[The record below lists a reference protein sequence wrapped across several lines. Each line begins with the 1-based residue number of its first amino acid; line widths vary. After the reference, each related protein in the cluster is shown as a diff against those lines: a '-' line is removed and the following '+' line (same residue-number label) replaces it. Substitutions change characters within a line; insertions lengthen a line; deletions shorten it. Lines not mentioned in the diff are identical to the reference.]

1 MAQAADPMNDDVP
14 TITRDEIVRRQGDR
28 RLILV
33 HVLPAA
39 SFAERRIP
47 GSRNLPAAEIT
58 ARAGAVLPDR
68 TADIAAYCG
77 SFT

>member
-1 MAQAADPMNDDVP
+1 MAQAASTTTDDIP
-14 TITRDEIVRRQGDR
+14 TITRDEIIRRQGDR

-33 HVLPAA
+33 NVLPAV
-39 SFAERRIP
+39 SFTERRIP
-47 GSRNLPAAEIT
+47 GSRNLPAAEIS